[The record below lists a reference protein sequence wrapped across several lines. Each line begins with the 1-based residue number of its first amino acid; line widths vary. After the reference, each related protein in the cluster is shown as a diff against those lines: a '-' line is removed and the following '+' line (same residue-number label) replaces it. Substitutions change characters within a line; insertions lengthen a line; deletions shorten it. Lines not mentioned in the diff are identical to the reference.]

1 MYFQLTSALKRRFIE
16 ELRRYWAAHPRYRDD
31 LVNNIQGKFSFD
43 ERPQYGIIVKTSG
56 ATKVDLSPS
65 NFLGTLSS
73 YVYLAEVG
81 NYPGLSIEWVRED
94 SVAIQNNGGIFPSAP
109 GVYYIQL
116 TQEDEFYVHPLLD
129 VRDEAATQISV
140 KAVQLQHG
148 YIQGSLRLFSQPSA
162 YLLQDGVEYVGDP
175 ATGEITLTYPLAQNT
190 FLVADYRY
198 EGTTTGPYKIIQNRA
213 NHTAIPGAVLAF
225 GRRNQAGDRLAVVV
239 QPTRSPA
246 AQVYG
251 GRWELGLDFEVIARD
266 VFAQQELAD
275 YSLIYLWGIA
285 RPRLS
290 TEGIEVTDVSLGGES
305 EEMYDET
312 GEEFYYNS
320 SFTMSVQT
328 EWEVHV
334 PIYGEIRRVSD
345 LTSAQQ
351 QELSGLSPEEI
362 GAVTSN
368 IRMLE
373 SLGMTSFRDPFFSG
387 RNRNFELIR

>member
-31 LVNNIQGKFSFD
+31 LVNNIQGKYSFD
-43 ERPQYGIIVKTSG
+43 ERPQYGIIVKTNG

-65 NFLGTLSS
+65 NFMGTLES
-73 YVYLAEVG
+73 YVYLAEVE

-94 SVAIQNNGGIFPSAP
+94 SVAIQNNNGVFPSKP
-109 GVYYIQL
+109 GVYYIVL
-116 TQEDEFYVHPLLD
+116 TKDDEFYIHPLLT
-129 VRDEAATQISV
+129 VRDEAATLIDPTS
-140 KAVQLQHG
+140 AQLQNPFLA
-148 YIQGSLRLFSQPSA
+148 GSLRL
-162 YLLQDGVEYVGDP
+162 YVMPGAFIFQEGSDYTSDP
-175 ATGEITLTYPLAQNT
+175 ATGEITLINPLTAGEY
-190 FLVADYRY
+190 LLADYRY
-198 EGTTTGPYKIIQNRA
+198 EGTTTGPYPIIQNRA
-213 NHTAIPGAVLAF
+213 NHAAIPGVVMAF
-225 GRRNQAGDRLAVVV
+225 GRRNEAGDRMAVVV
-239 QPTRSPA
+239 QEARSPT

-251 GRWELGLDFEVIARD
+251 GRWEVSLDFDVIARD
-266 VFAQQELAD
+266 VFAQQEISD
-275 YSLIYLWGIA
+275 FSVVYLWGIA

-290 TEGIEVTDVSLGGES
+290 TEGLEMTDIALGGES

-312 GEEFYYNS
+312 GEDFYYNA

-345 LTSAQQ
+345 LTSEQQ
-351 QELSGLSPEEI
+351 QQLSGLTPDQI
-362 GAVTSN
+362 TAVTSN

-373 SLGMTSFRDPFFSG
+373 TLGLLSFRDPFFSG